1 MTNFYQKMLNLEEAL
16 TFADLDT
23 LNKIIILPQ
32 EKANRMY
39 KHQHTDIALSDEDII
54 FEYKNAFK
62 TLIKHFMDTLRHVC
76 VSCERLCYK
85 KNVFKINKTKAQINT
100 PI

>member
-23 LNKIIILPQ
+23 LNGIITLAQ

-39 KHQHTDIALSDEDII
+39 KHQHTDIASSDENII
-54 FEYKNAFK
+54 SKYKN
-62 TLIKHFMDTLRHVC
+62 V
-76 VSCERLCYK
+76 
-85 KNVFKINKTKAQINT
+85 
-100 PI
+100 

>member
-23 LNKIIILPQ
+23 LSEIIILAQ

-39 KHQHTDIALSDEDII
+39 KHQRIDIALSDEDII
-54 FEYKNAFK
+54 SKYKNAFK
-62 TLIKHFMDTLRHVC
+62 TLTKHSMDIPRHVC
-76 VSCERLCYK
+76 VSCDTLL
-85 KNVFKINKTKAQINT
+85 
-100 PI
+100 